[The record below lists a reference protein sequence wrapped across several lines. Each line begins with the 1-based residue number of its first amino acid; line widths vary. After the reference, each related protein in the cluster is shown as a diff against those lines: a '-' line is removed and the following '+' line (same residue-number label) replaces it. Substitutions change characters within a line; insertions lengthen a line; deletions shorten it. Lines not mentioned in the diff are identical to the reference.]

1 MYFII
6 NKQSTCYDHKL
17 HGIIQITLII
27 LLIKGRS
34 ISSEDA
40 GEWTN
45 ELLLLKLDSNSVEA
59 NWLNSRKLRF
69 LEVPILCVCCGMDKR
84 QSFPIGGW

>member
-27 LLIKGRS
+27 FLTKQDQYQMRT
-34 ISSEDA
+34 D
-40 GEWTN
+40 
-45 ELLLLKLDSNSVEA
+45 ELLLLKIDSNSVEA
-59 NWLNSRKLRF
+59 NCFNSKKLCF
-69 LEVPILCVCCGMDKR
+69 LEVSILCVCCAMDKR
-84 QSFPIGGW
+84 QCFPIGGW